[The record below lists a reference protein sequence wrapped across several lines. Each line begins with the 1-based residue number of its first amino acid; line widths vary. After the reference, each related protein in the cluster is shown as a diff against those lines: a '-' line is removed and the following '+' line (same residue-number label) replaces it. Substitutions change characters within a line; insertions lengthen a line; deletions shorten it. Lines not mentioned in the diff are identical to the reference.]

1 MNNKEYRSPEE
12 LAMQKAL
19 DGIREEFPDFWK
31 DLEEFDEEPEI
42 SEPETSKPETADPV
56 IEATRR
62 RKFRRRLI
70 AACFIGVCILS
81 TAMTIF
87 INSDAAHAMKFAM
100 EKKYY
105 QAKGWVQA
113 TDLDNVSDE
122 NVMIIIE
129 TDEAKIRRYE
139 EFWEPLM
146 YPDYMSE
153 NYSFDYLRIEKW
165 INGVGMAAYYYLNQT
180 DNQSIL
186 ITIDPHEGDENN
198 ILWTSTT
205 DVRNG
210 ACVYKTWYDLATN
223 NNGIDVILKDVSIT
237 VRGQVDTS
245 ELIKIIN
252 GLKEK

>member
-31 DLEEFDEEPEI
+31 GLEEFDE
-42 SEPETSKPETADPV
+42 EPETSKPETADPV

-87 INSDAAHAMKFAM
+87 INSDTAHAMKFAM

-105 QAKGWVQA
+105 QAKGWVEA
-113 TDLDNVSDE
+113 TDSDAVNDNNSMVIIEEDE
-122 NVMIIIE
+122 N
-129 TDEAKIRRYE
+129 KILRYE
-139 EFWEPLM
+139 EFWKPLM
-146 YPDYMSE
+146 YPEYMTE
-153 NYSFDYLRIEKW
+153 GYKFDELYIEKY
-165 INGVGMAAYYYLNQT
+165 INGNGFATYRYANGYKQL
-180 DNQSIL
+180 L
-186 ITIDPHEGDENN
+186 ITIYPYMEISNNVLWITTANVREGRCE
-198 ILWTSTT
+198 
-205 DVRNG
+205 
-210 ACVYKTWYDLATN
+210 YKTWYDINTDS
-223 NNGIDVILKDVSIT
+223 NGIDIIINDMSIT
-237 VRGQVDTS
+237 VRGTIVLE
-245 ELIKIIN
+245 ELIQIVN

>member
-31 DLEEFDEEPEI
+31 DLEEFDEEPE
-42 SEPETSKPETADPV
+42 TSKPETSDPV

-70 AACFIGVCILS
+70 VACFIGVCILS

-113 TDLDNVSDE
+113 TDPGNVNDS
-122 NVMIIIE
+122 NVMIIVEEDE
-129 TDEAKIRRYE
+129 TIISRYE
-139 EFWEPLM
+139 ELWEPLM
-146 YPDYMSE
+146 YPEYMSDH
-153 NYSFDYLRIEKW
+153 YVFDFLRIEKW
-165 INGVGMAAYYYLNQT
+165 VNGIGLATYSYQNE
-180 DNQSIL
+180 DKFIS
-186 ITIDPHEGDENN
+186 ITIKPYEGRGNN
-198 ILWTSTT
+198 ILWISTE

-210 ACVYKTWYDLATN
+210 TCEYKTWYDLNTES
-223 NNGIDVILKDVSIT
+223 NGINVILGDFCIT
-237 VRGQVDTS
+237 VRGYVDIP
-245 ELIKIIN
+245 ELIRIVN

>member
-31 DLEEFDEEPEI
+31 DLEEFDEEPE
-42 SEPETSKPETADPV
+42 TSKPEISDPV

-113 TDLDNVSDE
+113 TDPDRVSDE
-122 NVMIIIE
+122 NMMIVIE
-129 TDEAKIRRYE
+129 RNEENIRKYE

-146 YPDYMSE
+146 YPEYMCD
-153 NYSFDYLRIEKW
+153 NYKLDYLRIEKW
-165 INGVGMAAYYYLNQT
+165 INGVCLATYHYKKGNQLV
-180 DNQSIL
+180 S
-186 ITIDPHEGDENN
+186 ITIAPCNDQDNN
-198 ILWTSTT
+198 ILWLSTE

-210 ACVYKTWYDLATN
+210 TCVYKTWYDSNAD
-223 NNGIDVILKDVSIT
+223 NNGIDVLIDNVSIT
-237 VRGQVDTS
+237 VRGAIDLE
-245 ELIKIIN
+245 ELIGVVN

>member
-31 DLEEFDEEPEI
+31 DLEEFDEEPET
-42 SEPETSKPETADPV
+42 PKPETADPV

-113 TDLDNVSDE
+113 TDDDAVNDNNSLT
-122 NVMIIIE
+122 IIE
-129 TDEAKIRRYE
+129 TDGGKVDQYKKLWNELKK
-139 EFWEPLM
+139 PS
-146 YPDYMSE
+146 YMSSGYVFKE
-153 NYSFDYLRIEKW
+153 LCIEKNVSGT
-165 INGVGMAAYYYLNQT
+165 IMATYEYEKEKNSIIIILRNKKEETNTQLYLN
-180 DNQSIL
+180 
-186 ITIDPHEGDENN
+186 TIDLLEGKCNYKVWMDESVGTKG
-198 ILWTSTT
+198 IE
-205 DVRNG
+205 VI
-210 ACVYKTWYDLATN
+210 TN
-223 NNGIDVILKDVSIT
+223 
-237 VRGQVDTS
+237 
-245 ELIKIIN
+245 ELIISVFGYVEDDELKRIIN
-252 GLKEK
+252 GLQ

>member
-31 DLEEFDEEPEI
+31 DLEEFDEEPE
-42 SEPETSKPETADPV
+42 TSKPETVDPV
-56 IEATRR
+56 IEATHR

-87 INSDAAHAMKFAM
+87 INSDTAHAMKFAM

-113 TDLDNVSDE
+113 TDDDAVNKNNLMIVVEDDE
-122 NVMIIIE
+122 N
-129 TDEAKIRRYE
+129 KIAQYE

-146 YPDYMSE
+146 YPGYMIE
-153 NYSFDYLRIEKW
+153 TYTFKELRIEKW
-165 INGVGMAAYYYLNQT
+165 VNGLNTAIYTYSWDGQ
-180 DNQSIL
+180 
-186 ITIDPHEGDENN
+186 TIDIVISSCDESRNE
-198 ILWTSTT
+198 IIWTKTKN
-205 DVRNG
+205 VLNG
-210 ACVYKTWYDLATN
+210 IYEYKVWYDQDTA
-223 NNGIDVILKDVSIT
+223 NNGIDVIIDDICIT
-237 VRGQVDTS
+237 V
-245 ELIKIIN
+245 K
-252 GLKEK
+252 